1 VTGAL
6 RSLGHEVRI
15 FSTSRYEF
23 DRSTEDGHLQILRLE
38 DLAGVAAAAMEH
50 EDLGNLD
57 HVRREFRRLLYSEYL
72 QRALLPVLT
81 EFDPHFIYERYS
93 LFSYA
98 GVELGRALRVPLV
111 LEVNAPLSLE
121 AAKHRDLVLKRAAAE
136 LESLIWQSADS
147 LLVVSEMLR
156 RHAISL
162 GVSEERISVVRTGVD
177 CELFNPFVSGAD
189 VRRQYKLDGKRVVGF
204 VGSMKPWHDLD
215 TLLAAMQLL
224 VADDP
229 TYHLLVVGQGP
240 RMEELASRNET
251 FVTYAGAV
259 EHRSIPAYTAAM
271 DAVAVPYAGGQEHY
285 FSPIKLFEAMA
296 MAKPVVG
303 ARIGQVASVL
313 TNGETGLLYEPGD
326 AAGLTASI
334 KGIFAL
340 LDGGAALGASARAT
354 VQANYTW
361 QHVATQIVESAEAL
375 LAGARA

>member
-296 MAKPVVG
+296 MARPG
-303 ARIGQVASVL
+303 
-313 TNGETGLLYEPGD
+313 TTG
-326 AAGLTASI
+326 S
-334 KGIFAL
+334 
-340 LDGGAALGASARAT
+340 
-354 VQANYTW
+354 
-361 QHVATQIVESAEAL
+361 
-375 LAGARA
+375 